1 MTVQVGLCQTCSE
14 TTLLVFPR
22 GGSSNDLIQL
32 IIGDLEQDYTCYNG
46 NKSTSQVDRGAFSA
60 VANKYKVSVS
70 TVTHFVSGKNQKNL
84 SVDTDQ

>member
-1 MTVQVGLCQTCSE
+1 MSYNKHKLNKHKRDYACGKEL
-14 TTLLVFPR
+14 
-22 GGSSNDLIQL
+22 SNDLIQL
-32 IIGDLEQDYTCYNG
+32 IIGDLEQDYNG

-70 TVTHFVSGKNQKNL
+70 TGRDFVSGKNQNNL